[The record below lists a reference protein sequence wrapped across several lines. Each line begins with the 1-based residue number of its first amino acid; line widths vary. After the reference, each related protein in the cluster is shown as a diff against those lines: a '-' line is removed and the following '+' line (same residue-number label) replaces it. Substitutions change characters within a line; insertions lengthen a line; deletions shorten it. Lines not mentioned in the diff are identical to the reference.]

1 MSVKKFKGRKAT
13 AQYYPAVHTDA
24 SRQKTV
30 PVFGLV
36 GADKGS
42 SRRAAGREGAGAGH
56 TASGSCVN
64 CARPMGHI
72 LWCYFSFSAEV

>member
-1 MSVKKFKGRKAT
+1 MSVKKFKGRKT
-13 AQYYPAVHTDA
+13 TTQYYPAVHADT

-42 SRRAAGREGAGAGH
+42 SHRAPGREGAGQA
-56 TASGSCVN
+56 ASGSCVA

-72 LWCYFSFSAEV
+72 LWCCFSSSTEV